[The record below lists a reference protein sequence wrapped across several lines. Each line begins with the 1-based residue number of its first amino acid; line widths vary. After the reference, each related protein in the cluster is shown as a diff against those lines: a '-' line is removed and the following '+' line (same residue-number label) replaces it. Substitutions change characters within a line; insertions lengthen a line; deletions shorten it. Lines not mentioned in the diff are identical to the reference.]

1 MSSTKAL
8 SLAYVDTVY
17 SADSIEFCPFDG
29 FQDLF
34 VCGTYQIVK
43 PEEGRAAQTPQEGA
57 KDKDEDSDSDEE
69 EEFVP
74 QLTQRVGR
82 LLLFQVDEECQPHE
96 LQRIETPAILDS
108 KWSPHVRPGGGPRLA
123 VADAKGHITLYE
135 LNPNTKRLEE
145 VQRIDVED
153 ETRLCL
159 SLDFSHRLEPSI
171 EPSII
176 ASLSNG
182 SLSHLTPTSTGYQV
196 DSSWH
201 AHDFEPWITAFDF
214 QDVNTVWSGGDDCKL
229 KRWDLR
235 APSMP
240 SMVNKNFDG
249 GVTTITPSPYTPN
262 LLAIGSYDESL
273 RLFDTRS
280 PRTPLLTL
288 PMGGGIWRVRWH
300 PLVERKGDLL
310 VASMHDGFKV
320 VRLSEAVVGQEWGS
334 VGDDDGEVVK
344 TFEAHESLA
353 YGADWSRLPLQNE
366 ESVIATCSFYDHAMH
381 MWRG

>member
-1 MSSTKAL
+1 MPTNKAT

-17 SADSIEFCPFDG
+17 SADSIEFCPFQG

-34 VCGTYQIVK
+34 VCGTYQIIK
-43 PEEGRAAQTPQEGA
+43 PEELEQPKASEEN
-57 KDKDEDSDSDEE
+57 KDEEESDSDEE
-69 EEFVP
+69 EFVP
-74 QLTQRVGR
+74 QSTQRKGR
-82 LLLFQVDEECQPHE
+82 LLLFQIDQDCQPNE

-108 KWSPHVRPGGGPRLA
+108 KWSPHVRTGGGPRLA
-123 VADAKGHITLYE
+123 VADAKGHIALYE
-135 LNPNTKRLEE
+135 LNPDTKRLEE
-145 VQRIDVED
+145 VQTIDVED

-159 SLDFSHRLEPSI
+159 SLDFSYRLEPSV

-176 ASLSNG
+176 ASISNG
-182 SLSHLTPTSTGYQV
+182 SLSHLTPTPTGYEV
-196 DSSWH
+196 SSSWH
-201 AHDFEPWITAFDF
+201 AHDFEPWITAFDL

-235 APSMP
+235 EPFMP

-300 PLVERKGDLL
+300 PLLERRGDLL

-320 VRLSEAVVGQEWGS
+320 VRLSEQMVGGDWGALS
-334 VGDDDGEVVK
+334 DDDGSVIK

-353 YGADWSRLPLQNE
+353 YGADWSRLPLENE
-366 ESVIATCSFYDHAMH
+366 ESAIATCSFYDHAMH
-381 MWRG
+381 LWRG